1 MRLHWGSPPID
12 NDFQPEVEGWTPMR
26 EPSPLLLN
34 VIALPVAFVV
44 GGLLIAGWT
53 LANWSHVAP
62 ALQPAPLNDEQD
74 LIVFLA
80 TAVLGLA
87 GLIVVH
93 ELLHALAYPKF
104 GFTSDVLIGIWPTK
118 LLFYAVSLGIV
129 SRTRMLVVY
138 LLPLL
143 VLSVLPLVICLV
155 LGISSNFLAVISVVN
170 GMLASGDVAIVGMI
184 LWQIPADAE
193 MKNKGWPTWW
203 RRIGS

>member
-12 NDFQPEVEGWTPMR
+12 NNFQPEAEGWTPMR

-44 GGLLIAGWT
+44 GGLLIAGWM

-62 ALQPAPLNDEQD
+62 AIQPAHPAGDQD
-74 LIVFLA
+74 FPTFLA

-87 GLIVVH
+87 GLIAVH

-129 SRTRMLVVY
+129 NRTRMLIVY
-138 LLPLL
+138 LLPLV
-143 VLSVLPLVICLV
+143 VLSVLPLLICLG
-155 LGISSNFLAVISVVN
+155 LGVSSNFLAIISVVN
-170 GMLASGDVAIVGMI
+170 GMLASGDVAIVGLI
-184 LWQIPADAE
+184 LWQIPANAE

-203 RRIGS
+203 RRIAV